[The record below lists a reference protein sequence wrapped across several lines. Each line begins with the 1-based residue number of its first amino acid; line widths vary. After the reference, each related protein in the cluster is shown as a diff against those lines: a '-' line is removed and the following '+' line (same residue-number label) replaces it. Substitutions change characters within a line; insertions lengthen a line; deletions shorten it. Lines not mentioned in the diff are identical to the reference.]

1 MSTENEKDL
10 SGAPESDANAN
21 QPETARANAEQ
32 RALEAI
38 YLPARTQDKSEL
50 ALIEKSDKPVT
61 IVRDWT
67 VVFAFLALFIG
78 FGGFVAWASLVK
90 LSQGVF
96 AQGQVAV
103 DSQRKT
109 VQHLEGGIIESIYIR
124 EGDLVEEGQLLI
136 DLEDI
141 QSRARQDQII
151 KRLGALTTTLD
162 RLKAEQRNDGSLSFT
177 DLTEL
182 GLSDADET
190 EIFQQQRELYIDRL
204 DQLQGAKDL
213 LVKRMARFE
222 EDITGRLAQIRALES
237 ERSIIQQE
245 LQNLRNLLAQN
256 LTQRDKVVAQQRAL
270 AENEFQ
276 IAQQRSAIGQLGVQI
291 EETKAESAQLDR
303 DRKREIS
310 EELAKTQNAI
320 LEIQEE
326 LLGLADVVSRTQ
338 ITAPQTGRVLN
349 LSFATVGGVIPP
361 SEPIMQIVPEGDE
374 LVVEAQLR
382 TIDRD
387 SVRKG
392 AEVNARFTAFPTRS
406 TPELI
411 GLVESISADVIADP
425 NNGTPYYSLR
435 VIFTPEELKRLN
447 DALEEQAKAANSRR
461 DLRLIPGM
469 PVDIFV
475 DNGEPKRPIEI
486 FFAPLEEVI
495 DRALRGS

>member
-1 MSTENEKDL
+1 MSDSKKETA
-10 SGAPESDANAN
+10 GQPEADPNAA
-21 QPETARANAEQ
+21 QPETGRANAEQ

-38 YLPARTQDKSEL
+38 YLPARTEDKSEL
-50 ALIEKSDKPVT
+50 ALIEKSDRPVT

-67 VVFAFLALFIG
+67 VLWAFMALFIG

-124 EGDLVEEGQLLI
+124 EGDTVEQGQVLIELEGV
-136 DLEDI
+136 
-141 QSRARQDQII
+141 QSRSRRDQIV

-162 RLKAEQRNDGSLSFT
+162 RLKAEQLNNGSLSFS
-177 DLTEL
+177 DLTQM
-182 GLSDADET
+182 GLSNADEA
-190 EIFQQQRELYIDRL
+190 EIYAQQRELYIDRL

-222 EDITGRLAQIRALES
+222 EDISGRLAQIRALEN
-237 ERSIIQQE
+237 ERNIIQQE
-245 LQNLRNLLAQN
+245 LENLRSLLSRN

-291 EETKAESAQLDR
+291 EETKAESSQLDR
-303 DRKREIS
+303 DRRREIS
-310 EELAKTQNAI
+310 EEIAKTQNAI

-326 LLGLADVVSRTQ
+326 LLGLRDVVLRTQ
-338 ITAPQTGRVLN
+338 ITAPQNGRVLN

-361 SEPIMQIVPEGDE
+361 SEPIMQIVPEDDD
-374 LVVEAQLR
+374 LVVEARLR

-392 AEVNARFTAFPTRS
+392 ADVNARFTAFPTRG

-411 GLVESISADVIADP
+411 GQVESISADVVTDP
-425 NNGTPYYSLR
+425 NTGEPYYNLR
-435 VIFTPEELKRLN
+435 VTFTEDEYRRLN
-447 DALEEQAKAANSRR
+447 KALALQAADSRR
-461 DLRLIPGM
+461 DLKLTPGM

-475 DNGEPKRPIEI
+475 DNGEPRRPIDI
-486 FFAPLEEVI
+486 FFEPLEEVI
-495 DRALRGS
+495 DKALRGS

>member
-1 MSTENEKDL
+1 MSDQDKQDMTGE
-10 SGAPESDANAN
+10 PERDPNAA
-21 QPETARANAEQ
+21 QPETGRANAEQ

-38 YLPARTQDKSEL
+38 YLPARTEDKNEL
-50 ALIEKSDKPVT
+50 ALIEKSDRPVT
-61 IVRDWT
+61 MVRDWT
-67 VVFAFLALFIG
+67 VVWAFVALFIG
-78 FGGFVAWASLVK
+78 FGGFVAWSSMVK

-124 EGDLVEEGQLLI
+124 EGDTVEEGQVLI
-136 DLEDI
+136 ELEGV
-141 QSRARQDQII
+141 QSRSRRDQIV

-162 RLKAEQRNDGSLSFT
+162 RLKAEAAGDGSLSFT
-177 DLTEL
+177 DLGPL
-182 GLSDADET
+182 GLSAADEA
-190 EIFQQQRELYIDRL
+190 EIFRQQRELYIDRL

-222 EDITGRLAQIRALES
+222 EDITGRLAQIRALEN
-237 ERSIIQQE
+237 ERDIIQQE
-245 LQNLRNLLAQN
+245 LENLRSLLSRN

-291 EETKAESAQLDR
+291 EETKAESSQLDR
-303 DRKREIS
+303 DRRREIS
-310 EELAKTQNAI
+310 EEIAKTQNTI

-326 LLGLADVVSRTQ
+326 LLGLRDVVSRTQ
-338 ITAPQTGRVLN
+338 ITAPQRGRVLN

-361 SEPIMQIVPEGDE
+361 SEPIMQIVPEDDD
-374 LVVEAQLR
+374 LVVEARLR

-392 AEVNARFTAFPTRS
+392 ADVNARFTAFPTRG

-411 GLVESISADVIADP
+411 GQVESISADVITDP
-425 NNGTPYYSLR
+425 NNGEPYYNLR
-435 VIFTPEELKRLN
+435 VTFTAGEYQR
-447 DALEEQAKAANSRR
+447 LEEALARQAADTSR
-461 DLRLIPGM
+461 DLKLIPGM

-475 DNGEPKRPIEI
+475 DNGEPRRPIEI
-486 FFAPLEEVI
+486 FFEPLEEVI
-495 DRALRGS
+495 DKALRGS

>member
-1 MSTENEKDL
+1 MSDQKQETA
-10 SGAPESDANAN
+10 GQPEAEPNAT
-21 QPETARANAEQ
+21 QPETGRANAEQ

-38 YLPARTQDKSEL
+38 YLPARTEDKSEL
-50 ALIEKSDKPVT
+50 ALIEKSDRPVT

-67 VVFAFLALFIG
+67 VLWAFMALFIG
-78 FGGFVAWASLVK
+78 FGGFVAWASMVK

-109 VQHLEGGIIESIYIR
+109 VQHLEGGIIENIYIR
-124 EGDLVEEGQLLI
+124 EGDTVEQGQVLIELEGV
-136 DLEDI
+136 
-141 QSRARQDQII
+141 QSRSRRDQIV

-162 RLKAEQRNDGSLSFT
+162 RLKAEQLNNGSLAFT
-177 DLTEL
+177 DLNQM
-182 GLSDADET
+182 GLSNADEA
-190 EIFQQQRELYIDRL
+190 EIYAQQRELYIDRL

-222 EDITGRLAQIRALES
+222 EDISGRLAQIRALEN
-237 ERSIIQQE
+237 ERNIIQQE
-245 LQNLRNLLAQN
+245 LENLRSLLSRN

-291 EETKAESAQLDR
+291 EETKAESSQLDR
-303 DRKREIS
+303 DRRREIS
-310 EELAKTQNAI
+310 EEIAKSQNAI

-326 LLGLADVVSRTQ
+326 LLGLRDVVLRTQ
-338 ITAPQTGRVLN
+338 ITAPQRGRVLN

-361 SEPIMQIVPEGDE
+361 SEPIMQIVPEDDD
-374 LVVEAQLR
+374 LVVEARLR

-392 AEVNARFTAFPTRS
+392 ADVNARFTAFPTRG

-411 GLVESISADVIADP
+411 GQVESISADVVTDP
-425 NNGTPYYSLR
+425 NTGEPYYNLR
-435 VIFTPEELKRLN
+435 VTFTEDEYRRLSE
-447 DALEEQAKAANSRR
+447 ALVLQAADSNR
-461 DLRLIPGM
+461 DLKLTPGM

-475 DNGEPKRPIEI
+475 DNGEPRRPIDI
-486 FFAPLEEVI
+486 FFEPLEEVI
-495 DRALRGS
+495 DKALRGS